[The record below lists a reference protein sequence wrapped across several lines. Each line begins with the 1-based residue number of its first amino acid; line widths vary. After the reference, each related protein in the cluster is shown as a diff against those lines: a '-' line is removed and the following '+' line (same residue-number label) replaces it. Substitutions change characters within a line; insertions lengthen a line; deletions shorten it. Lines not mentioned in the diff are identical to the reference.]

1 IAPSGN
7 HFHKRCRRHGELPGH
22 RNRRN
27 SPGTRAIA
35 GPSRRSR
42 SRRNSRNLERREF
55 RTRCKPL
62 SFTGM
67 SESAVAVTEV
77 ASGEV
82 VLVVNGIERRIPA
95 GWTLADYLASL
106 ELDART
112 VVIERN
118 GIIVRDRSSFA
129 SLELASD
136 DVLEIV
142 HFVGGG

>member
-1 IAPSGN
+1 
-7 HFHKRCRRHGELPGH
+7 
-22 RNRRN
+22 
-27 SPGTRAIA
+27 
-35 GPSRRSR
+35 
-42 SRRNSRNLERREF
+42 
-55 RTRCKPL
+55 
-62 SFTGM
+62 M

-106 ELDART
+106 KLDART

-118 GIIVRDRSSFA
+118 GDILRDRSSFA
-129 SLELASD
+129 SLELLPD